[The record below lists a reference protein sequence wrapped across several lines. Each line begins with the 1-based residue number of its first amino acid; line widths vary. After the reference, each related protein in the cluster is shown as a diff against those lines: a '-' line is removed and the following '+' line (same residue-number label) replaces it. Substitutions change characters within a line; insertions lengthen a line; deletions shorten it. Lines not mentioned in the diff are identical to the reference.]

1 MFENVN
7 DMMVNARKAFE
18 PVGKLGDLGSSLFE
32 KTVDIN
38 VQIATDM
45 LNYTTNQLEAI
56 SSFESPAQYLEAQRK
71 LAGEYTERAQG
82 YAQAYIETLQEAGK
96 AFTGWTEEATAAATE
111 AVAPPKPKAKTS
123 ARKKAA

>member
-7 DMMVNARKAFE
+7 DIMVNARKAFE

-56 SSFESPAQYLEAQRK
+56 SAFESPAQYFEAQRK

-82 YAQAYIETLQEAGK
+82 YAQAYLETLQEAGK

-111 AVAPPKPKAKTS
+111 AVAPPKPKARTG
-123 ARKKAA
+123 ARKKAS

>member
-1 MFENVN
+1 MMENIN
-7 DMMVNARKAFE
+7 DFMANARKAFE
-18 PVGKLGDLGSSLFE
+18 PVGKLSDVSSSLIE

-56 SSFESPAQYLEAQRK
+56 SSFESPQQYFDTQRK

-82 YAQAYIETLQEAGK
+82 RAKAYYETLQEAGK
-96 AFTGWTEEATAAATE
+96 AFTGWTEEATAAAT
-111 AVAPPKPKAKTS
+111 ATLTPVKPKA
-123 ARKKAA
+123 APRKKAA

>member
-7 DMMVNARKAFE
+7 DLMVNTRKAFE

-32 KTVDIN
+32 KTVDLN
-38 VQIATDM
+38 VHTARDM

-56 SSFESPAQYLEAQRK
+56 SSFESPAQYFDVQRK
-71 LAGEYTERAQG
+71 LAGEYSERAQ
-82 YAQAYIETLQEAGK
+82 ARAKAYIETLQEAGK

-111 AVAPPKPKAKTS
+111 AVAPPKRKA
-123 ARKKAA
+123 APRKKAA